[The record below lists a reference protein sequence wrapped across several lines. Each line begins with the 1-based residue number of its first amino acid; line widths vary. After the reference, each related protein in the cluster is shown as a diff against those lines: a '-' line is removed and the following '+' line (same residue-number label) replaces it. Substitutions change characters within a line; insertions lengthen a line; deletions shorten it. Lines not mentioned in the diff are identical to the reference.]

1 MKFFDFATLW
11 RSSSASVLRRRPAQP
26 DWEEEEAF
34 SDPLRWQSVTILSPA
49 GQIAPD
55 GRFPEPLARLA
66 DIVDIKLE
74 PAPGDRGT
82 QLSARGKLGPR
93 PDSTLW
99 KGEDPARQIRTAL
112 QHAKQ
117 LIEVGEVLSVEPQ
130 PAGKRRRPGT
140 GLLVGLMTGDA
151 DQEGVV

>member
-1 MKFFDFATLW
+1 MKLFDFATLL
-11 RSSSASVLRRRPAQP
+11 RSSSRVLRRRAPQP
-26 DWEEEEAF
+26 EWTEEETF
-34 SDPLRWQSVTILSPA
+34 SDPLRWQSVTILAAPER
-49 GQIAPD
+49 IAPG
-55 GRFPEPLARLA
+55 GRFPEPLAHLA
-66 DIVDIKLE
+66 EIVDIKLE

-82 QLSARGKLGPR
+82 QLSARTKLGPK

-117 LIEVGEVLSVEPQ
+117 LVEVGEVLSVEPQ
-130 PAGKRRRPGT
+130 PAGKRRRPST

>member
-1 MKFFDFATLW
+1 MMKLFDVFALW
-11 RSSSASVLRRRPAQP
+11 RSPSARARRRPAEF
-26 DWEEEEAF
+26 DRTEEETF
-34 SDPLRWQSVTILSPA
+34 SDPLRWQSVTILCPPER
-49 GQIAPD
+49 IAPD
-55 GRFPEPLARLA
+55 GLFPEPLARLA
-66 DIVDIKLE
+66 EIIDIRLE

-82 QLSARGKLGPR
+82 ELSARTKLGPR
-93 PDSTLW
+93 SDSTLW

-117 LIEVGEVLSVEPQ
+117 LLEVGEVLAVQPQ
-130 PAGKRRRPGT
+130 PAGKRRRP